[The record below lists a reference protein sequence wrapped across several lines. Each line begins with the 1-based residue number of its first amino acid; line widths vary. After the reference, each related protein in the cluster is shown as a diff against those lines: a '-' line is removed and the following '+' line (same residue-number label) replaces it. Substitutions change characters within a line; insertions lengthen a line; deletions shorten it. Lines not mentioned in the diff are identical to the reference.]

1 MTRNPMRPSVI
12 WTRRGLVLAVFGG
25 IIWGV
30 VAFISFVFGL
40 IGGFFHPAQP
50 NQVAGGDC
58 QAQQIKVQ
66 AHVGNA
72 KGQVQGSFNP
82 SEYPYFWFTIT
93 NTASVECKFNVGTSA
108 SFYTVTSGN
117 ETIWTSKDCILD
129 TPRSDTIMSLPPGQ
143 ELQASSSDWERVR
156 SSSSGC
162 TIADGQAVVSAGG
175 ASYHLKVEV
184 NGVISDNDVQFVL
197 N

>member
-30 VAFISFVFGL
+30 IAFISFVFGL

-58 QAQQIKVQ
+58 QAQQIKVE

-72 KGQVQGSFNP
+72 KSEAQSAFNP
-82 SEYPYFWFTIT
+82 SDYPYFWFTVT
-93 NTASVECKFNVGTSA
+93 NTATVECKFNVGTSA

-129 TPRSDTIMSLPPGQ
+129 NPRTDTIMSLPP
-143 ELQASSSDWERVR
+143 V
-156 SSSSGC
+156 
-162 TIADGQAVVSAGG
+162 
-175 ASYHLKVEV
+175 K
-184 NGVISDNDVQFVL
+184 
-197 N
+197 